1 MCRTTTLH
9 VHHAFLFISLPS
21 LHDHDVK
28 MSNFTFY
35 RERKQATTN
44 FSFSFLTWEI
54 NPREIRVHFTFSA
67 NWSNREK
74 FEKTRIHFKSDVSAA
89 VAVVDAKTPH
99 FLRKQPTFRDA
110 TTGFHAKW
118 SLWNERRNSIL
129 MTVTCQICVVLLI
142 GWSKFSTNQKHYPDL
157 GSNASSVWNFCARSS
172 DFISRKKTVVA
183 SRCDDVGC
191 FLRLSEFPLNGILW
205 NNNLQN

>member
-35 RERKQATTN
+35 RERKQPTTN
-44 FSFSFLTWEI
+44 FSFSFLTWVVGSPRNQPQGNSPTFYIFGEPGINAKSLKKRLSPSSMLKLSISWGNSRLFAMPTPVSTRNDICGTSAEI
-54 NPREIRVHFTFSA
+54 LYWWHVT
-67 NWSNREK
+67 
-74 FEKTRIHFKSDVSAA
+74 TRI
-89 VAVVDAKTPH
+89 
-99 FLRKQPTFRDA
+99 
-110 TTGFHAKW
+110 W
-118 SLWNERRNSIL
+118 
-129 MTVTCQICVVLLI
+129 VVLLI
-142 GWSKFSTNQKHYPDL
+142 QGWSKFSTSQKHYPDL

-191 FLRLSEFPLNGILW
+191 FLRLSEFPLNCILW